1 MADDVNQ
8 LLLQVDASV
17 ELARRNLRGLEGEVQ
32 KFQRSVQ
39 SSLDKTDGNF
49 DRFNSNVSR
58 SLGQFKGLIAGAF
71 TVGAVVQFG
80 RSVVEI
86 STKFR
91 GYEQALKI
99 VTGSTQAA
107 TAELEYVA
115 DVADRIGFK
124 VTELT
129 GAYVSL
135 AAASRGTNLEG
146 AKTRDIFESLVSA
159 SAAYGLTTEQ
169 LEGALLAVQQMISKG
184 TVSAEE
190 LRGQL
195 GERLPGAFQIAA
207 RSMGV
212 TTSELDGLLKKGKVV
227 AGDFLPKFV
236 AQLRREIPA
245 GTEAAGAGFA
255 RLANEWDNLLR
266 TVGDAG
272 LFDALAEGAGELAKV
287 VREMSEDG
295 SLRQVGQDL
304 KFIIG
309 VAADGIGAL
318 QQVASL
324 LNAIANNPKRAGYDL
339 PSVLDRAL
347 GTGGTKAKRGNLSI
361 EQTLRTQLAS
371 DEALFPKLGKGS
383 AVADAVAQ
391 RIDVAKAGLKAI
403 EGQKVLELK
412 TALDRVNSGVIKV
425 SKEAKD
431 KLEADLQS
439 ALDAYSGK
447 KPKETSATTPSD
459 DGAKKTKKPKQTA
472 LEKYSEKTDYSFER
486 LQEINDFVES
496 TKEIDL
502 ANVRIGKTIS
512 FTEYLAESF
521 GEVADVVDRDVKLA
535 FDDLIKQQEELQ
547 EAAEDFARTFAGAF
561 EDALLSG
568 DLDGALDGLLED
580 LARLVIRLTIIEPL
594 AKSVAAALGG
604 KSGGSGFL
612 ASVGTAFSSIFGRAS
627 GGPISANQPYM
638 VGERGPELIV
648 PRMSAHVIPNNRLG
662 GGGFTVNV
670 DARGSTDPAMVAAAA
685 KRAVYEAAPA
695 IIAASTKNTMDRAN
709 RRQLPRGM
717 G

>member
-71 TVGAVVQFG
+71 TVGAVIQFG

-107 TAELEYVA
+107 TAELEYVSG
-115 DVADRIGFK
+115 VAERVGFR
-124 VTELT
+124 VTDLT
-129 GAYVSL
+129 QAYVGL

-146 AKTRDIFESLVSA
+146 AKTRNVFEALVSA
-159 SAAYGLTTEQ
+159 SAAYGLTSEQ
-169 LEGALLAVQQMISKG
+169 LTGALLAVQQMISKG

-195 GERLPGAFQIAA
+195 GERLPGAFQVAA
-207 RSMGV
+207 RAMGV
-212 TTSELDGLLKKGKVV
+212 TTAELGKLLQKGEV
-227 AGDFLPKFV
+227 ATSDFLPKFA
-236 AQLRREIPA
+236 AQLSSEIPA
-245 GTEAAGAGFA
+245 GTRAAGAGFA
-255 RLANEWDNLLR
+255 EMANQWDRLKLVIGED
-266 TVGDAG
+266 VG
-272 LFDALAEGAGELAKV
+272 LFDALASGANALA
-287 VREMSEDG
+287 
-295 SLRQVGQDL
+295 
-304 KFIIG
+304 
-309 VAADGIGAL
+309 
-318 QQVASL
+318 
-324 LNAIANNPKRAGYDL
+324 NAIASVNAQIQGSQRISAGRGFAG
-339 PSVLDRAL
+339 VLDVLTSSRQTLEQAGTPSGRATQL
-347 GTGGTKAKRGNLSI
+347 RDRVGSLQADLRSELKKQSAAGEFGDIYNPSIRELRGNLKEARAELAAYVASP
-361 EQTLRTQLAS
+361 EYQQAKASFKGDFLTQGSSAS
-371 DEALFPKLGKGS
+371 SGS
-383 AVADAVAQ
+383 AAT
-391 RIDVAKAGLKAI
+391 K
-403 EGQKVLELK
+403 
-412 TALDRVNSGVIKV
+412 
-425 SKEAKD
+425 
-431 KLEADLQS
+431 
-439 ALDAYSGK
+439 SGK
-447 KPKETSATTPSD
+447 
-459 DGAKKTKKPKQTA
+459 TKAPKQTA

-521 GEVADVVDRDVKLA
+521 GEVADIVDRDVKLA
-535 FDDLIKQQEELQ
+535 FDDLIKQQEELDQ
-547 EAAEDFARTFAGAF
+547 AAEDFARTFTGAF
-561 EDALLSG
+561 EDAILSG

-580 LARLVIRLTIIEPL
+580 MTRLIIRLTVIEPL
-594 AKSVAAALGG
+594 ARSVADALKGG
-604 KSGGSGFL
+604 GGSGFFGKL
-612 ASVGTAFSSIFGRAS
+612 LSLGSSLLTGGSNLDTSFAAGLGDRVNEYTAGFRAAGGRIEA
-627 GGPISANQPYM
+627 GRPYM

-685 KRAVYEAAPA
+685 KRAVYEAAPT
-695 IIAASTKNTMDRAN
+695 IIAAATKNTMDRAN
-709 RRQLPRGM
+709 RRQLPKGM